1 MAHSTTADDSNVT
14 VAYSDASDSDGPL
27 FVSDGSESDSGVN

>member
-1 MAHSTTADDSNVT
+1 MADSTTADDSDVT

-27 FVSDGSESDSGVN
+27 FVSDGSESDSDVN